1 MFMRR
6 LILLLPVLVL
16 AGVTGGWSDENEWF
30 KPLGAPPKASPRHIS
45 GGEGVPPLPLPGT
58 PLRRTERKRDP
69 SPPTLLAKVIWGESA
84 AFTYESGHKTEVAD
98 WNQCPADLQ
107 QLLHKASGAVGQ
119 PYGSDTIQLTSFAGD
134 PAKTPVLFFSGS
146 RTIKFSP
153 AQLALLRN
161 YVLAGGTIVA
171 DDVAGA
177 PYFYDSFR
185 AAMIQTFPESPVRTL
200 PLDHPLFHMLYD
212 VTKVRYPKN
221 VTSNLPEFEA
231 IYIGCRAAVILS
243 KYGLGCGWDDHEVP
257 LIEKAAYY
265 DVPSAN
271 KLGINLVAYL
281 LGYANVGREEAK
293 PELFG
298 ALDEKRPTDE
308 FVFGQLRHDGHW
320 NVHPGGAAALL
331 RALRQQSS
339 VRTSLKRVPVTPGKD
354 DLSGFTFLYLTGL
367 DDFSLDADA
376 VNALKTFLKGNGT
389 LFINNGLGLKTFDAA
404 VRRELKKILPEAQLQ
419 PVPVA
424 HPVFSSVFR
433 IGEAQYTPAVLKQ
446 HPDLRAPYLEG
457 IALNGDLR
465 VIYSPFDLEA
475 GWTGGEYPL
484 ALAYEPHTAA
494 QLGINLVMYAVTH

>member
-1 MFMRR
+1 
-6 LILLLPVLVL
+6 
-16 AGVTGGWSDENEWF
+16 
-30 KPLGAPPKASPRHIS
+30 
-45 GGEGVPPLPLPGT
+45 
-58 PLRRTERKRDP
+58 
-69 SPPTLLAKVIWGESA
+69 
-84 AFTYESGHKTEVAD
+84 
-98 WNQCPADLQ
+98 
-107 QLLHKASGAVGQ
+107 
-119 PYGSDTIQLTSFAGD
+119 
-134 PAKTPVLFFSGS
+134 
-146 RTIKFSP
+146 
-153 AQLALLRN
+153 
-161 YVLAGGTIVA
+161 
-171 DDVAGA
+171 
-177 PYFYDSFR
+177 
-185 AAMIQTFPESPVRTL
+185 
-200 PLDHPLFHMLYD
+200 MLYD
-212 VTKVRYPKN
+212 VNKVRYPKN
-221 VTSNLPEFEA
+221 VTSNQPDLEA
-231 IYIGCRAAVILS
+231 IYVGCRAAVIMS

-257 LIEKAAYY
+257 FLEQAAYY

-298 ALDEKRPTDE
+298 ALDEKHPTDE

-367 DDFSLDADA
+367 DNFALDADA

-389 LFINNGLGLKTFDAA
+389 LFINNGLGLQTFDAA

-419 PVPVA
+419 PVPA
-424 HPVFSSVFR
+424 THPLFSSVFH
-433 IGEAQYTPAVLKQ
+433 IGVAQYTPAVLKL

-457 IALNGDLR
+457 IVLNGDLR

-484 ALAYEPHTAA
+484 ALAYESHTAA